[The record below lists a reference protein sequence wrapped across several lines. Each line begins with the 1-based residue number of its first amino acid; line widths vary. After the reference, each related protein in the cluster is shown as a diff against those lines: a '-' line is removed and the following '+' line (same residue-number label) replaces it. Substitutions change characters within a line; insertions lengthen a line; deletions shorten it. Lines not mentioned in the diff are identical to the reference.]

1 MNDLRPISSCNV
13 SYKFI
18 SRLLV
23 NRLRMVP
30 PKLISLLQIVF
41 VPHRDI
47 HDNILIAH
55 ETFYAFHKKGEK
67 QVMAIKLEMEK
78 AYDRLE

>member
-1 MNDLRPISSCNV
+1 
-13 SYKFI
+13 
-18 SRLLV
+18 
-23 NRLRMVP
+23 MVP

-55 ETFYAFHKKGEK
+55 ETFSAFHKKGEK

-78 AYDRLE
+78 AYDRLEWDFARKCFQDLGFPNRWIY